1 MNNFLNSFM
10 ELLVIECQFL
20 GKEKSGIKM
29 KCIFFGLTLLQLE
42 AVMWF

>member
-1 MNNFLNSFM
+1 MNNFFDSFM
-10 ELLVIECQFL
+10 ELLVIDCQFL

-29 KCIFFGLTLLQLE
+29 RCVFFALTLLQLE